1 MLGCS
6 DPEPIACDDAGWQR
20 TKRSWGQGWAYP
32 WLGVRMV
39 VASPRAHPCL
49 FLATFG
55 WNLSGVTALITSC
68 SSFSFTGYIVS
79 SYTQFPVSE
88 DSLTQG
94 WLLFVGVVW
103 PHSHGLFHGSGVSMT
118 ASTWTLCQ
126 PFAVPRSKISACWK
140 SCRVVGLLVISF
152 SAVVSTRGQL
162 LKSRR
167 WVRHGLPT

>member
-55 WNLSGVTALITSC
+55 WNLSWVTGLITSC
-68 SSFSFTGYIVS
+68 SSFPFTGYIVS
-79 SYTQFPVSE
+79 GYTQFPVSE

-103 PHSHGLFHGSGVSMT
+103 PHSHGFMVPESPWLHR
-118 ASTWTLCQ
+118 LEH
-126 PFAVPRSKISACWK
+126 FANLLQCHVPRSRHVGNPVAWSGCW
-140 SCRVVGLLVISF
+140 
-152 SAVVSTRGQL
+152 
-162 LKSRR
+162 
-167 WVRHGLPT
+167 